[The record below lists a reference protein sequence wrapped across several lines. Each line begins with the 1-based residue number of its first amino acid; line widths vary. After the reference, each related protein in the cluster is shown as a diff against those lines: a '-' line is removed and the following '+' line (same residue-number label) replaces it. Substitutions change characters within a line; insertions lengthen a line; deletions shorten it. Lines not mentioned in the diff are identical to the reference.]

1 MNTQQ
6 AAEKMLETG
15 KFYTALEIGREF
27 GESAKRGSG
36 WLYNIRMGSRY
47 ETVET
52 ELPNRRVKVVAID
65 GRRVTINQ
73 LQNKALMF
81 KRPSLLAGGNC
92 HA

>member
-1 MNTQQ
+1 MNTQK

-15 KFYTALEIGREF
+15 EFYTALEIGREF

-65 GRRVTINQ
+65 GRRVSIDQ
-73 LQNKALMF
+73 LQNKALLF
-81 KRPSLLAGGNC
+81 RRPRLLIENRV
-92 HA
+92 